1 MTETKIKFED
11 GAAYERMMGTWS
23 TLTGEIFLGWLA
35 PPQNAAWVDIGAGNG
50 AFTELIAGRCKPS
63 SIDGVDPSEGQLKFA
78 RSRSAAGIANF
89 RQGDAMALP
98 YPDRSF
104 DIAVMALVIFFVP
117 QPPKG
122 VAEMA
127 RVLKPGGVAAAY
139 AWDIPGGGLPTEAVL
154 AGLRALGHNPGKT
167 PSPDASRIESLHRLW
182 TDAGFEQVESRK
194 IIVRRTF
201 ANLDE
206 FIAITAL
213 APSAAPIVKAMS
225 AAERERLKAHMGEK
239 FPADDAGRITQTAF
253 ANAVKGRLPK

>member
-1 MTETKIKFED
+1 MTETKIKFDD

-23 TLTGEIFLGWLA
+23 RLTGEIFLDWLA
-35 PPQNAAWVDIGAGNG
+35 PAEGAAWLDIGAGNG
-50 AFTELIAGRCKPS
+50 AFTELIAGRCRPS
-63 SIDGVDPSEGQLKFA
+63 SIDGVDPSEDQLKFA
-78 RSRSAAGIANF
+78 RSRPAAGIANF
-89 RQGDAMALP
+89 KQGDAMALP

-104 DIAVMALVIFFVP
+104 DVAVMALVIFFVP
-117 QPPKG
+117 QPAKG

-127 RVLKPGGVAAAY
+127 RVLKLGGVAAAY

-182 TDAGFEQVESRK
+182 VDAGFDEVETRR
-194 IIVRRTF
+194 ITVQRTF
-201 ANLDE
+201 AELDE

-213 APSAAPIVKAMS
+213 SPSAFAIVKAMS
-225 AAERERLKAHMGEK
+225 PADRDRLKAHIGAR
-239 FPADDAGRITQTAF
+239 FPADDKGRITQTAF

>member
-1 MTETKIKFED
+1 MDQPKIKFED

-23 TLTGEIFLGWLA
+23 RTAGESFLDWLA
-35 PPQNAAWVDIGAGNG
+35 PPQGAAWVDIGAGNG
-50 AFTELIAGRCKPS
+50 AFTELIAARCKPS
-63 SIDGVDPSEGQLKFA
+63 SIDGVDPSEGQLTFA
-78 RSRSAAGIANF
+78 RSRPGARIAKF
-89 RQGDAMALP
+89 TQGDAMALP
-98 YPDRSF
+98 YPDKSF

-154 AGLRALGHNPGKT
+154 DGLRALGHTPGKT

-182 TDAGFEQVESRK
+182 TDAGFERVETRK
-194 IIVRRTF
+194 ITVQRTF
-201 ANLDE
+201 ADLDE
-206 FIAITAL
+206 FIAITSL
-213 APSAAPIVKAMS
+213 SPSATAIVNAMS
-225 AAERERLKAHMGEK
+225 AADRERLKAHIGAR
-239 FPADDAGRITQTAF
+239 FPADEMGRITQTAF